1 MTRADGE
8 QDDEAFY
15 ALTAIT
21 LGMGKRSF
29 NQQKRAYEAWLAKY
43 IPQAEAQGRPEDMPL
58 LRRLVAE
65 WLISEA
71 AVAKRPARAFEP
83 LLHDMEALGWENLLQ
98 KTLKIGVMCSYFAD
112 RMWKKEGLRY
122 LLPLKREV
130 EREYARTGD
139 KAWAYYLNVLAGIE
153 RRLRSRKRPF

>member
-1 MTRADGE
+1 MTRTDGE

-15 ALTAIT
+15 AITAIT
-21 LGMGKRSF
+21 LQMGKRSF

-43 IPQAEAQGRPEDMPL
+43 IPQAEAQGRPEDVPR

-65 WLISEA
+65 WLIDEA
-71 AVAKRPARAFEP
+71 VEAKRPASAFEP
-83 LLHDMEALGWENLLQ
+83 LVNNIEALGWENLLQ
-98 KTLKIGVMCSYFAD
+98 KTLKISIICSYFAD
-112 RMWKKEGLRY
+112 RMWTKEGLRY

-130 EREYARTGD
+130 ENEYARTGD
-139 KAWAYYLNVLAGIE
+139 KAWAYYLNILARTE